1 MKELNNNCK
10 VCTPWEEDMKVK
22 LILTH
27 ESIAHSG
34 GHMLMHSKA
43 QGEAASLW
51 TLHVPLGTSRD
62 LPRVCSDGFMGTN
75 FRPSMSKL
83 TILQKSH
90 CLRECVGWGW
100 SVMYSSSFFI
110 ILLLSIFTSPISH
123 PTAISLWTTKIR
135 GGPNYGCRWSPL
147 YQGTINPGQGFVPFP
162 VLNGFLFRGN
172 DIRKKKRCFD
182 RWWDVVNSHYLHSK
196 GEKWW

>member
-135 GGPNYGCRWSPL
+135 GGPNNGCQWSPRDARHHESRTGFCAFPCIKWISI
-147 YQGTINPGQGFVPFP
+147 QG
-162 VLNGFLFRGN
+162 
-172 DIRKKKRCFD
+172 KR
-182 RWWDVVNSHYLHSK
+182 H
-196 GEKWW
+196 